1 MSQADSC
8 LKIDYSEGPGVDTS
22 GEAPAQ
28 EAAQE
33 TSLVEVRNLSIS
45 YGGRTA
51 LRGVDVEI
59 RAGRITALIGP
70 SGCGKTSF
78 LSSLNRMTD
87 LIPGCEVSG
96 SVRIAG
102 LDISDP
108 ATDVMAVRRWV
119 GMIFQKPNPFPLSI
133 RENLHLPLREHG
145 QRDKRMR
152 DDLAEQVLREVGLWD
167 EVRDRLDESALGLSG
182 GQKQRLCIARALTL
196 RPQLLLM
203 DEPCSAL
210 DPIAIETIEQTIR
223 KMRGLYT
230 LVIVTHN
237 LAQARRLADD
247 VGVFWVR
254 NGVGQLVEFGPTE
267 EIFEKAHDADVS
279 AYVHGQRG

>member
-1 MSQADSC
+1 MSQDDCC
-8 LKIDYSEGPGVDTS
+8 LKSASREEPGVSAAD
-22 GEAPAQ
+22 ELRVQPVAQ
-28 EAAQE
+28 EPP
-33 TSLVEVRNLSIS
+33 LVEVRNLSVS
-45 YGGRTA
+45 YRGRSA
-51 LRGVDVEI
+51 LRGVDLDI

-70 SGCGKTSF
+70 SGCGKTSL
-78 LSSLNRMTD
+78 LSCLNRMTD
-87 LIPGCEVSG
+87 LIPGCEVRG

-102 LDISDP
+102 LDVSNP
-108 ATDVMAVRRWV
+108 GTDVMAVRRWV

-145 QRDKRMR
+145 QREQRER

-167 EVRDRLDESALGLSG
+167 EVRDRLDASALSLSG

-210 DPIAIETIEQTIR
+210 DPIAMETIEQAILR
-223 KMRGLYT
+223 MRGLYT

-254 NGVGQLVEFGPTE
+254 NGSGQLVEFGPTE
-267 EIFEKAHDADVS
+267 EIFERARDPDVS

>member
-1 MSQADSC
+1 MSQDDSC
-8 LKIDYSEGPGVDTS
+8 LKMDYPEAPGVSAS
-22 GEAPAQ
+22 GEPAVRAVPQ
-28 EAAQE
+28 EPP
-33 TSLVEVRNLSIS
+33 LVEARNLSVS
-45 YGGRTA
+45 YRGRNA
-51 LRGVDVEI
+51 LRDVNLDI

-78 LSSLNRMTD
+78 LSCLNRMTD

-102 LDISDP
+102 LDVSSP
-108 ATDVMAVRRWV
+108 GTDVMSVRRWV
-119 GMIFQKPNPFPLSI
+119 GMIFQKPNPFPMSI

-145 QRDKRMR
+145 QRDRRMR

-167 EVRDRLDESALGLSG
+167 EVRDRLDSSALGLSG

-210 DPIAIETIEQTIR
+210 DPIAMETIEQAIR
-223 KMRGLYT
+223 KMRGQYT

-254 NGVGQLVEFGPTE
+254 NGVGQLVEFGPTDDV
-267 EIFEKAHDADVS
+267 FDRTRDPDVS